1 MPNFNSANWLIH
13 LKRLSAIC
21 LFAAFFLPLTQC
33 TQTSK
38 REPTQQT
45 TAQNQV
51 APRLDAPKFDAPKLD
66 TQVFAMTA
74 DRDSITLSVANI
86 LTFIWPLCLVI
97 LIWLRP
103 QLDERF
109 SLRHVEILLCLLS
122 VISLLRL
129 TAFGELLPGGFLAWG
144 ALLTYSLIT
153 VLRLVSRTRL
163 VWDR

>member
-1 MPNFNSANWLIH
+1 MPNFNSANWLTH

-45 TAQNQV
+45 TAQNQA
-51 APRLDAPKFDAPKLD
+51 APRLDAPKHD

-74 DRDSITLSVANI
+74 DRDSIMLSVANI

-153 VLRLVSRTRL
+153 VLRLMSRTRL

>member
-45 TAQNQV
+45 TAQNQA
-51 APRLDAPKFDAPKLD
+51 APSLDAPKHD

-74 DRDSITLSVANI
+74 DRDSIMWSVANI